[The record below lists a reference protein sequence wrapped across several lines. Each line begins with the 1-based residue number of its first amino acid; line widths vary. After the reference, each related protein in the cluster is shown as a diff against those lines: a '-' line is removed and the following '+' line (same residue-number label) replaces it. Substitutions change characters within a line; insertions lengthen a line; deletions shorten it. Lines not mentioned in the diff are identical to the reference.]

1 MIARLHIALLAS
13 ALLAPAAVVAEGPVD
28 VSFLYS
34 LSSTTGFIPFSGAS
48 LAYDGPNKELF
59 VRADGLVHVFNDSG
73 MEVFSFGDNLEV
85 ASVGSIA
92 ATEDGSLLGLAFF
105 EQKPAILRLN
115 FRGEL
120 VERIELTGIPP
131 ERAGYHP
138 AELRYWNGHIYLANL
153 GDMSV
158 MVVDAGGK
166 FEKFFDVA
174 PMLDAADKRQDLG
187 FKTFNLDKRGNILF
201 TIQPLFH
208 GYVLSLEGKLRE
220 FGKRGSGPGKFNVVS
235 GIAAD
240 ELGNYY
246 VTDILKSSVLVFDS
260 EFRFVKEFGGRGR
273 RPGSLAAPIEI
284 EVGNGKIFV
293 SQYGRRGVSVF
304 RLESPPADS

>member
-1 MIARLHIALLAS
+1 MHPRLLIALFAS
-13 ALLAPAAVVAEGPVD
+13 ALMAPASVVAEGPVD

-48 LAYDGPNKELF
+48 LAYDGGNKELF
-59 VRADGLVHVFNDSG
+59 VRADGLIHVFNDSG
-73 MEVFSFGDNLEV
+73 MEVYSFGDNLEV

-92 ATEDGSLLGLAFF
+92 ATEDGSILGLTFVG
-105 EQKPAILRLN
+105 QKAAVLRLN

-120 VERIELTGIPP
+120 VERIELTGIPA
-131 ERAGYHP
+131 EHAGFRP
-138 AELRYWNGHIYLANL
+138 AELRYWDGRIYLANL
-153 GDMSV
+153 GDMTI
-158 MVVDAGGK
+158 MVTDATGK

-174 PMLDAADKRQDLG
+174 PMVDAADKRQDLG
-187 FKTFNLDKRGNILF
+187 LKTFNVDKRGNILF

-220 FGKRGSGPGKFNVVS
+220 FGKRGSGPGKFNVVC
-235 GIAAD
+235 GIAGD
-240 ELGNYY
+240 EQGNYY

-304 RLESPPADS
+304 KLDPPPAAS

>member
-1 MIARLHIALLAS
+1 MHTRLLIALLAS

-48 LAYDGPNKELF
+48 LAYDGGNKELF
-59 VRADGLVHVFNDSG
+59 VRADGLIHVFNDSG
-73 MEVFSFGDNLEV
+73 MEVFSFGDNQE
-85 ASVGSIA
+85 AGSVGSIA
-92 ATEDGSLLGLAFF
+92 ATEDGTILGLTFVD
-105 EQKPAILRLN
+105 QKAAVVRLN

-120 VERIELTGIPP
+120 AERIALTGIPAQH
-131 ERAGYHP
+131 AGFHP
-138 AELRYWNGHIYLANL
+138 TELRYWDGHIYLANL
-153 GDMSV
+153 GDMCV
-158 MVVDAGGK
+158 MVMDARGK

-174 PMLDAADKRQDLG
+174 PMLDMADKRQDLG
-187 FKTFNLDKRGNILF
+187 FKTFNVDKRGNILF

-220 FGKRGSGPGKFNVVS
+220 FGKRGSGPGKFNVVC
-235 GIAAD
+235 GIAGD
-240 ELGNYY
+240 EQGNYY
-246 VTDILKSSVLVFDS
+246 VTDILKSTVLVFDS
-260 EFRFVKEFGGRGR
+260 EFRFIKEFGGRGR

-304 RLESPPADS
+304 KVESLPAAS

>member
-13 ALLAPAAVVAEGPVD
+13 ALLAPAAVVAEGPVEAT
-28 VSFLYS
+28 FLYS
-34 LSSTTGFIPFSGAS
+34 LSSTTGFIPFNGAT
-48 LAYDGPNKELF
+48 LAYDGGNKELF
-59 VRADGLVHVFNDSG
+59 VRADGLIHVFNDSG
-73 MEVFSFGDNLEV
+73 MEVYSFGDNLEV

-92 ATEDGSLLGLAFF
+92 ATEDGTILGLTFL
-105 EQKPAILRLN
+105 EQKPAVLRLN

-120 VERIELTGIPP
+120 IERIELSGIPP
-131 ERAGYHP
+131 ERASFRP
-138 AELRYWNGHIYLANL
+138 AVLRYWDGHIYLANL
-153 GDMSV
+153 GDMTI
-158 MVVDAGGK
+158 MVVDASGK

-174 PMLDAADKRQDLG
+174 PMVDAADKRQDLG
-187 FKTFNLDKRGNILF
+187 LKTFNLDKRGNMLF

-208 GYVLSLEGKLRE
+208 GYVLTLEGKLRE
-220 FGKRGSGPGKFNVVS
+220 FGKRGSGPGKFNVVC

-240 ELGNYY
+240 EQGNYY
-246 VTDILKSSVLVFDS
+246 VTDILKSTVLVFDS

-293 SQYGRRGVSVF
+293 SQYALRGVSVF
-304 RLESPPADS
+304 KLESLPAS